1 MPFESPTKSTIEDIL
16 NISDERVLALRG
28 ASLSPS
34 LLDFAGL
41 IRADEQNF
49 IIPDAVVMHDG
60 QPFVY
65 LVDHRNVKSI
75 TETQLQH
82 SLQRLALR
90 DDAPYLALTRPG
102 IVQIYALGE
111 LDDNYSPV
119 LEADRLDPGLLARL
133 IVGSL
138 PKHAIKGVSGAH
150 KLMLNLLNAV
160 TDHLIDGR
168 GLQPAEALSL
178 VGRALFMRFLGDRKI
193 LPAEAPFK
201 GVTSLERCFE
211 TPEAAASTCRWLDAT
226 FNGDLLELPS
236 GGGSTY
242 FSILHNSSRGSA
254 LVDLSAIMR
263 GDSPLGEG
271 FYQGQLRWG
280 DLHFAH
286 IPAGLLS
293 QVYEVFSHRFDQKAA
308 KKNSIY
314 YTPRHLAEYMVGT
327 ALNMLGDQAHKAR
340 VLDPA
345 SGGGVFLLSAFRY
358 MVKARWQ
365 QTGIQP
371 STPDIRQI
379 LNEQLVGFDISP
391 AARQLTALAMYL
403 TALELDPNTSTLQN
417 LKFKPLQ
424 GTTLIAAEE
433 FEASKSDVRLGSL
446 SPHAIRKY
454 HSKFDVVIGNP
465 PWTALSN
472 EPLRK
477 AFTNLTHEC
486 MIKRGVESV
495 ANPDG
500 VPDLP
505 FVWAAT
511 RWAKPDGILAF
522 ALHGR
527 LLNKVSPAGHAAR
540 TQLFRGLDV
549 QYILN
554 GIELRQ
560 TEVWPNMGAPFCLL
574 FARNRLSSKNSE
586 FQAVTPLVDDS
597 INRIG
602 RMRIDS
608 KDAWL
613 SDVSMVAK
621 IPWLFKT
628 LAKGNALDIELLE
641 KISNLP
647 YPTLGTNMKKT
658 PSSHGY
664 QTLQKNIEGVLSLFL
679 SYLPTMPK
687 APEACWWLAPTD
699 NFKPFEYDVVHRRR
713 EHEIYKAPLTLL
725 REAPSA
731 LSGRPLGILALKD
744 VAYSRSYIGFSFHGQ
759 PDAQLRATY
768 LTVIFNSPLFLYF
781 ILMTSSK
788 LGCERNTL
796 QKIEIEKFPIYP
808 FDMLSTTQIE
818 LLKEIEHN
826 IHNNDKN
833 NNRDMMAQ
841 LFIRDIYSLRLADL
855 TLIEDRLAYS
865 MPFLS
870 SQKRAILEP
879 RPSETQAFHEALTNG
894 LTSFDMSHS
903 PIQID
908 LLEPSIV
915 SPWRFLRIGDPSN
928 KPCLSIK
935 ELLSAVA
942 VADMLDASRVEVLR
956 KDELYLGILNQGRF
970 WTRTAARTLALDIVQ
985 RNHPILSRGV
995 E

>member
-477 AFTNLTHEC
+477 GDRKSTRLNSSHVRISYAVFCLKKKNQKCAPL
-486 MIKRGVESV
+486 
-495 ANPDG
+495 PDPHPVDRIRPPAPG
-500 VPDLP
+500 RVDP
-505 FVWAAT
+505 
-511 RWAKPDGILAF
+511 
-522 ALHGR
+522 HGR
-527 LLNKVSPAGHAAR
+527 PAGPPCPHAPR
-540 TQLFRGLDV
+540 
-549 QYILN
+549 
-554 GIELRQ
+554 
-560 TEVWPNMGAPFCLL
+560 
-574 FARNRLSSKNSE
+574 
-586 FQAVTPLVDDS
+586 
-597 INRIG
+597 
-602 RMRIDS
+602 
-608 KDAWL
+608 
-613 SDVSMVAK
+613 
-621 IPWLFKT
+621 
-628 LAKGNALDIELLE
+628 
-641 KISNLP
+641 
-647 YPTLGTNMKKT
+647 
-658 PSSHGY
+658 
-664 QTLQKNIEGVLSLFL
+664 
-679 SYLPTMPK
+679 PTM
-687 APEACWWLAPTD
+687 A
-699 NFKPFEYDVVHRRR
+699 H
-713 EHEIYKAPLTLL
+713 
-725 REAPSA
+725 
-731 LSGRPLGILALKD
+731 
-744 VAYSRSYIGFSFHGQ
+744 RSYTGS
-759 PDAQLRATY
+759 RA
-768 LTVIFNSPLFLYF
+768 
-781 ILMTSSK
+781 
-788 LGCERNTL
+788 R
-796 QKIEIEKFPIYP
+796 
-808 FDMLSTTQIE
+808 
-818 LLKEIEHN
+818 
-826 IHNNDKN
+826 
-833 NNRDMMAQ
+833 
-841 LFIRDIYSLRLADL
+841 
-855 TLIEDRLAYS
+855 
-865 MPFLS
+865 
-870 SQKRAILEP
+870 
-879 RPSETQAFHEALTNG
+879 
-894 LTSFDMSHS
+894 
-903 PIQID
+903 
-908 LLEPSIV
+908 
-915 SPWRFLRIGDPSN
+915 
-928 KPCLSIK
+928 
-935 ELLSAVA
+935 
-942 VADMLDASRVEVLR
+942 
-956 KDELYLGILNQGRF
+956 
-970 WTRTAARTLALDIVQ
+970 
-985 RNHPILSRGV
+985 
-995 E
+995 